1 MIQAIDTIETKHQ
14 AGQSQGGGTIILK
27 CKDFRQLQLDIPNT
41 YDFQNVFTSIER
53 LTTMYKA
60 ELSYPFFYRP
70 MYNILEDGYTLFRPE
85 TEFAKLLAADEWR
98 ISHINKTFSVCKS
111 YSSVLIVPKNVDD
124 NTLIAAASFREG
136 GRFPL
141 LSYRHDNGE

>member
-1 MIQAIDTIETKHQ
+1 
-14 AGQSQGGGTIILK
+14 
-27 CKDFRQLQLDIPNT
+27 
-41 YDFQNVFTSIER
+41 
-53 LTTMYKA
+53 
-60 ELSYPFFYRP
+60 

-98 ISHINKTFSVCKS
+98 ISNINKTFSVCKS

-141 LSYRHDNGE
+141 LSYRHDNGEYCM